1 IDRRNSAPPLNRFSN
16 ENTPDCSTC
25 CWQACTLAK
34 ETPGAGIEVP
44 SRYKATIPSTNRIFL
59 RRSGVARADRKAL
72 STRGTSSASP
82 ILVPANS
89 LADPQAGGKRTYP
102 DVGSP
107 RTAVFVGPRQMRH
120 DSNSHDPCGG
130 RPARNSSQAGHTA
143 RRSCSCATE
152 PPAASSFSLAP
163 AEILLAVPPS
173 FPAGTAPPPRLPPC
187 AEGATRGG
195 ERDPPP
201 APVPPRDRGPPRSGT

>member
-1 IDRRNSAPPLNRFSN
+1 
-16 ENTPDCSTC
+16 
-25 CWQACTLAK
+25 
-34 ETPGAGIEVP
+34 
-44 SRYKATIPSTNRIFL
+44 TNRIFL

-143 RRSCSCATE
+143 RRYCSCATE

-163 AEILLAVPPS
+163 AENLLAVTSS
-173 FPAGTAPPPRLPPC
+173 FTPCTSPPPRILACSPCLTRPLQVNSALPTVPPC
-187 AEGATRGG
+187 GNAAAMSPTLTG
-195 ERDPPP
+195 
-201 APVPPRDRGPPRSGT
+201 